1 MKNLIKSMIE
11 ELVLFGIGG
20 FIYIGLEMLWRGY
33 SHWTMFL
40 LGGLCFTLMG
50 AINNVNT
57 YDMSIIKQMIM
68 SSIIITTLEF
78 ITGIVVNIG
87 LGWNVWD
94 YSNLP
99 FNIYGQVCV
108 WFIFLW
114 FILSFIGIVVDDY
127 IRYWLFDEEKPH
139 YKL

>member
-50 AINNVNT
+50 AINNVYT